1 MAAGGTELAVDVE
14 LEPRIANARPMKA
27 TNQTTHA
34 PMYHRVVIR
43 LPMAMPPGP
52 DRVRFPYMGN
62 ESKRGITC
70 ARGKFAGE
78 WQGRKDSNLRPSV
91 LEVADVLKF
100 DEREKRLATSTA
112 HVVGRAVSCPRC
124 RTGSPSSREPVV
136 ESDVVWQLGLVRR
149 DGRST

>member
-1 MAAGGTELAVDVE
+1 MAAGGTELVVDVE
-14 LEPRIANARPMKA
+14 LEPRIANARPIKA

-78 WQGRKDSNLRPSV
+78 WQGRKCESSV
-91 LEVADVLKF
+91 VTGPAGHSMSQVIPD
-100 DEREKRLATSTA
+100 RHWRWRHAT
-112 HVVGRAVSCPRC
+112 G
-124 RTGSPSSREPVV
+124 E
-136 ESDVVWQLGLVRR
+136 
-149 DGRST
+149 